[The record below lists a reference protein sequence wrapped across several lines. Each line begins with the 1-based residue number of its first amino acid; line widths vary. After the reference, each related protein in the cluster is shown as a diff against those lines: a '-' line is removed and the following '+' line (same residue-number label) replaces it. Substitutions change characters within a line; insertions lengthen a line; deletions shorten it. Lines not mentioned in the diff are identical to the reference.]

1 MSLPFFKLFRQV
13 LMECNSPNLYKVFEQ
28 CFNLQDSRNIHFS
41 YLKGNFIA
49 WFLKTNS
56 VSNPN
61 ECLVKKFDERNES
74 YEVDGDVSDE
84 GNRLRGALRR
94 GFNDVSLL
102 SKKFSY
108 LRKNDA
114 NQLFA
119 YGHSIG
125 IMPS

>member
-1 MSLPFFKLFRQV
+1 MPLTLFKLLRQV

-61 ECLVKKFDERNES
+61 ECLVQKFDESNES

-84 GNRLRGALRR
+84 GDRLRGALGR

-102 SKKFSY
+102 SKQFSY
-108 LRKNDA
+108 LRKNNA

>member
-1 MSLPFFKLFRQV
+1 MSLTLFKLLRQV

-28 CFNLQDSRNIHFS
+28 CFNLQNIHFS

-61 ECLVKKFDERNES
+61 ECLVKKFDESNES

-84 GNRLRGALRR
+84 GNRLCGALRR

-102 SKKFSY
+102 SEKYSN
-108 LRKNDA
+108 LRK
-114 NQLFA
+114 
-119 YGHSIG
+119 SIVC
-125 IMPS
+125 IRTYY